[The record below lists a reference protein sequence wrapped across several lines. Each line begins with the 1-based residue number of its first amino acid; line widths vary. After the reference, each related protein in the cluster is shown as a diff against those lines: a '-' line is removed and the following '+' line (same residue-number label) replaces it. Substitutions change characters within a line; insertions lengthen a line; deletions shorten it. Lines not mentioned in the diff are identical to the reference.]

1 MSSIFG
7 SAKASQEADNI
18 LILQDRRLVMPR
30 GRKFIQVAKNRFDG
44 ELGVMLLKFNKDTRT
59 FSLRTNKGDKGKDE
73 DSSEVKDKDDDAEN
87 KVTDESEEKNEAEE
101 SGEDHTETDSE
112 EEIAGEDT
120 EAVDT
125 GSEVKVKTKKLKD

>member
-1 MSSIFG
+1 VSSIFG

-59 FSLRTNKGDKGKDE
+59 FSLRTNKGDKGKDG
-73 DSSEVKDKDDDAEN
+73 DSSEVKDKDDDSEN
-87 KVTDESEEKNEAEE
+87 NVTEESEE

-112 EEIAGEDT
+112 EDIVGEDT